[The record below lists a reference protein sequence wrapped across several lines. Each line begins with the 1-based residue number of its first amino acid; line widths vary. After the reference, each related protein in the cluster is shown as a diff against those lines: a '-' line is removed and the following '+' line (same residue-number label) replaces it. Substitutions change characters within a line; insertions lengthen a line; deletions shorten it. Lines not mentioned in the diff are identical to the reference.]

1 MKTASR
7 LFELAAAHPGEAVAD
22 VLGLVAICAMVFGGF
37 VATAMG

>member
-1 MKTASR
+1 MRTASR
-7 LFELAAAHPGEAVAD
+7 LFELASARPREALAD